1 MTSSHFTKS
10 SKANQIINDLED
22 KKLSTLIGHLSFG
35 IIERYK
41 KNRKFLQKNRVYKGL
56 GQIVFMN
63 RKTTY
68 DIDDDLIDSDINAL
82 KSPQSRRYKK
92 LENSEGSNDENS

>member
-1 MTSSHFTKS
+1 MHTY
-10 SKANQIINDLED
+10 ED
-22 KKLSTLIGHLSFG
+22 IRKKQ
-35 IIERYK
+35 E
-41 KNRKFLQKNRVYKGL
+41 NRQKNRVYKGL